1 MTLVKTKSQIKS
13 MTEAGRI
20 LAIILRKLS
29 SASKPGVT
37 TKELNSLA
45 GELCRQLHVKPAF
58 LGYNGYP
65 ATLCASLN
73 SVVVHGIPG
82 DTPLK
87 NGDILGLDMGVI
99 YNGYCSD
106 AAVTVAIG
114 DVSPQAKMIIKATKE
129 ALEKGIDVVRNGAR
143 VGDIGYAVSEVAKK
157 YNLSVVRELTGHGI
171 GKQLQEDPSIPN
183 YGKKNTG
190 PLLKTGMTICI
201 EPMFTTGSEKVK
213 VDDDNW
219 TIRTVDSGIS
229 AHFEHMILVTPTGS
243 QILTK

>member
-13 MTEAGRI
+13 MAEAGRI

-45 GELCRQLHVKPAF
+45 GELCRHHHVKPAF

-65 ATLCASLN
+65 AIICASVN
-73 SVVVHGIPG
+73 SVVVHGIPNN
-82 DTPLK
+82 TPLE
-87 NGDILGLDMGVI
+87 NGDILGIDMGVI

-106 AAVTVAIG
+106 AAVTVTIG
-114 DVSPQAKMIIKATKE
+114 EVSPQAKMIIKATKE
-129 ALEKGIDVVRNGAR
+129 ALEKGIDVVRNGTR

-201 EPMFTTGSEKVK
+201 EPMFTIGSEKVK
-213 VDDDNW
+213 VDNDNW

-243 QILTK
+243 QILTR